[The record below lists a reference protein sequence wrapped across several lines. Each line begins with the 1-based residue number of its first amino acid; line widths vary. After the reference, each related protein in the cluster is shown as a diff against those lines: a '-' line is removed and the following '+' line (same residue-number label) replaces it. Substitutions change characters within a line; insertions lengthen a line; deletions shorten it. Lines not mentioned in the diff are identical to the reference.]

1 MGEGRPKFEA
11 SPAAQP
17 ARMSLWDQ
25 LPAAPAPSVH
35 EGAIVAAPP
44 PPAPV
49 QAQPRYLNRE
59 LSQLDFDERVLA
71 MAEDESLTLL
81 ERVRFLAI
89 LGENV
94 DQFFQVRVAGLKE
107 QVHAALPQTSPDG
120 MTTGEQLR
128 AIHERAGS
136 LLKRSTDLFMRQV
149 APALDQQGVSMVS
162 VSHLDEGDHEFL
174 AAEFRSRIFPVLTPL
189 AVDPAHPFPYISHLS
204 LNLAVMVRDPV
215 RHQMR
220 FARVKVPPLLPRFIP
235 LPDGG
240 RFVPLEQLIAAH
252 LDVLFPGME
261 IVSQHPFRV
270 TRDAD
275 LDLVDEE
282 AADLLAAIQSEL
294 RRQQRRAQ
302 VVRLEVDAAMTG
314 EVLDL
319 LVRELE
325 LEPTDG
331 Y

>member
-71 MAEDESLTLL
+71 MAEDESLPLL

-94 DQFFQVRVAGLKE
+94 DQFFQVRVAGLKD
-107 QVHAALPQTSPDG
+107 QAHAALPQPSPDG
-120 MTTGEQLR
+120 MAPGEQLR
-128 AIHERAGS
+128 AIHERASS
-136 LLKRSTDLFMRQV
+136 LLERSTHLFTHRV
-149 APALDQQGVSMVS
+149 APALEHHGVSIARVAQ
-162 VSHLDEGDHEFL
+162 LDEAARDFL
-174 AAEFRSRIFPVLTPL
+174 AAEFRARIFPVLTPL

-215 RHQMR
+215 RHQ
-220 FARVKVPPLLPRFIP
+220 
-235 LPDGG
+235 
-240 RFVPLEQLIAAH
+240 
-252 LDVLFPGME
+252 
-261 IVSQHPFRV
+261 
-270 TRDAD
+270 
-275 LDLVDEE
+275 
-282 AADLLAAIQSEL
+282 
-294 RRQQRRAQ
+294 
-302 VVRLEVDAAMTG
+302 
-314 EVLDL
+314 
-319 LVRELE
+319 
-325 LEPTDG
+325 
-331 Y
+331 